1 VASDIE
7 AEAQA
12 LLQELTGQADA
23 RFRPDQIEAI
33 QALVVDRRR
42 VLLVQRTGWGKS
54 AVYFIATRLLRRRG
68 AGPTLLVS
76 PLLALMRNQIEAA
89 ARMGIRAATVNS
101 QNRDEWG
108 AIQHA
113 VDADEI
119 DILLISAQ
127 RLANDDF
134 RSEVLPL
141 IGRRGGLLVVDEAH
155 CISDWGHDFNPDY
168 RRITRVLDLLPDSVP
183 VLGCTA
189 TANDRVVA
197 DVTVQLGA
205 DLAVFRGPLGRSGLE
220 LSVLDLPAQADRL
233 AWLVTYLPQLPGSGI
248 VYCLTK
254 ADVERTAD
262 WLVGHGISALPYSG
276 ATEGADRERAE
287 RALLDN
293 EVKVLV
299 ATSALGMGFD
309 KPDLGFVVHYQSPG
323 SPIAYYQQVGR
334 AGRQLERSLG
344 ILLRGHEDTDIQD
357 WFITSAFPPEA
368 DTHTVLD
375 ALEQSDRAMTVA
387 QLESVANLSRGRLT
401 ALLKVLEVEGA
412 VERSGGR
419 YQRTADEWHYDHE
432 RIEGITALRRAE
444 QQAMLTFA
452 TTAGCRMQLLGEML
466 DDPEAAPCG
475 ICDTCTGRPTPCDLD
490 PALVAEAHRHLRSGD
505 LVIEPRKKWPPGTR
519 SPATIAAGHQV
530 AAGRALSRWGDG
542 GWGPL
547 VAEGRRLDTPLDE
560 AVVDGCVA
568 LIRSW
573 APQPV
578 PTWVAFVPSLR
589 HPRLVADLAARIAAA
604 LDLPVHDVVQV
615 VGDHRPQRDLHN
627 SSQQVTNVIDAF
639 SLGGPVPAGAALL
652 VDDLIDSRWTIT
664 VVGSQL
670 RAAGCAAVH
679 PFALATMS
687 PG

>member
-1 VASDIE
+1 
-7 AEAQA
+7 
-12 LLQELTGQADA
+12 LQELTGQPEA

-33 QALVVDRRR
+33 RALVVDRRR

-54 AVYFIATRLLRRRG
+54 AVYFIATKLLRRRG

-101 QNRDEWG
+101 QNRDEWADIEQ
-108 AIQHA
+108 AI
-113 VDADEI
+113 DADKI

-127 RLANDDF
+127 RLANEGF
-134 RSEVLPL
+134 QSEVLPL
-141 IGRRGGLLVVDEAH
+141 VGQRGGLLVVDEAH

-168 RRITRVLDLLPDSVP
+168 RRITRVIDLLPDSVP

-197 DVTVQLGA
+197 DVTSQLGA
-205 DLAVFRGPLGRSGLE
+205 DLAVFRGPLGRQGLE
-220 LSVLDLPAQADRL
+220 LSVLDLPSQADRL

-262 WLVGHGISALPYSG
+262 WLVRHDIAALPYSG

-293 EVKVLV
+293 EVKALV

-334 AGRQLERSLG
+334 AGRQLDRSLG

-368 DTHTVLD
+368 DTRIVLD
-375 ALEQSDRAMTVA
+375 ALEQSDDSMTVA
-387 QLESVANLSRGRLT
+387 QIETVANLSRGRLA

-412 VERSGGR
+412 VERTRGR
-419 YQRTADEWHYDHE
+419 YRRTGRDWAYDHE
-432 RIEGITALRRAE
+432 RIDGITALRRAE
-444 QQAMLTFA
+444 QQAMRTFGA
-452 TTAGCRMQLLGEML
+452 TTGCRMQLLGEML

-475 ICDTCTGRPTPCDLD
+475 ICDTCTGRPAPCELD

-519 SPATIAAGHQV
+519 SPSTIAAGQQV

-547 VAEGRRLDTPLDE
+547 VAAGRHHDEPLE
-560 AVVDGCVA
+560 VALVDGCVA

-573 APQPV
+573 APDPT

-589 HPRLVADLAARIAAA
+589 HPRMVADLAERVGSA
-604 LDLPVHDVVQV
+604 LGLPVHDVVAL
-615 VGDHRPQRDLHN
+615 VGDHQPQAEMHN
-627 SSQQVTNVIDAF
+627 SAQQVANVSGAF
-639 SLGGPVPAGAALL
+639 EVVAAVPAGAALL
-652 VDDLIDSRWTIT
+652 IDDLVDSRWTIT
-664 VVGSQL
+664 VVGGLIRS
-670 RAAGCAAVH
+670 AGCAAVH
-679 PFALATMS
+679 PFTLTTMA